1 MTDTSIDTQTET
13 HADEHGTLEHLDPHT
28 LVVDTNVR
36 NVADLKADFIASIKE
51 HGVLVPIVAVR
62 DGDGQVLVRMGQRRT
77 LAARQ
82 AGRSSVPVYVRTL
95 PTGDQTVERVSQ
107 QIVENDHRDELT
119 DADRARGIQ
128 QMMDAGLSVTK
139 VAKKLSV
146 DKETVKAADTIRNST
161 AAMQAL
167 DGGQISLVEA
177 AAVTEFEDDPDAQK
191 RVVQAAGTPEFN
203 HVVAQVR
210 AERES
215 IRARAQAESTYTE
228 QGYTLLEEGDHRG
241 WRLDRVPMR
250 HLITVDTSGSEVAA
264 TDEAITDAAHWGLV
278 LEEYEELADPVTGE
292 TVDEDDVDW
301 NTEDHPRR
309 APQEGFRH
317 YNSVIKRSTFHPA
330 WYCLDP
336 DAAGLTV
343 TEHYQRNAEY
353 FAKRAAARAEQ
364 ADNEGADTE
373 VDSADESSDDLATE
387 AEREAARIQAEAEAE
402 EAERRD
408 RKKVLALNKLG
419 SAAISV
425 RREFVTALVARKTL
439 PKGAGTFVA
448 ESLARDSYMLTNHN
462 ADTIAAE
469 LLGVE
474 QGRHGVRKLAAASG
488 DPRAHVITLAQ
499 VLGALEART
508 PKDAWRTVR
517 PVVVTEDTNSA
528 VYAWQM
534 AVTSGDYL
542 RFLAANGYTL
552 SPVEDVIVGNRT
564 ADEVYDEY
572 LTQTVTE

>member
-1 MTDTSIDTQTET
+1 MTDTSFDTQADTRT
-13 HADEHGTLEHLDPHT
+13 DEHGTLEHLNPHT
-28 LVVDTNVR
+28 LVVDANVR

-62 DGDGQVLVRMGQRRT
+62 DGEGQILVRMGQRRT
-77 LAARQ
+77 LAARE
-82 AGRSSVPVYVRTL
+82 AGRTSVPVYVRTL
-95 PTGDQTVERVSQ
+95 ADGDHTVERVSE

-139 VAKKLSV
+139 VAKKLAV
-146 DKETVKAADTIRNST
+146 DKETVKAADTIRKST
-161 AAMQAL
+161 AAMHAL
-167 DGGQISLVEA
+167 DSGQISLVEA
-177 AAVTEFEDDPDAQK
+177 AAVTEFEDDPEALN

-215 IRARAQAESTYTE
+215 IQARAEAESSYTE
-228 QGYTLLEEGDHRG
+228 QGYTLLEEGDHGG

-250 HLITVDTSGSEVAA
+250 HLITVDASGSEVTA
-264 TDEAITDAAHWGLV
+264 TDEAITDATHWGLV
-278 LEEYEELADPVTGE
+278 LEEYEELADPTTGE
-292 TVDEDDVDW
+292 TIDEDDIDW
-301 NTEDHPRR
+301 NTENDPRR
-309 APQEGFRH
+309 APEEGFRH
-317 YNSVIKRSTFHPA
+317 YNSVIKRSIFHPA

-336 DAAGLTV
+336 EAAGLTV

-353 FAKRAAARAEQ
+353 FAKRAAAQAEQ
-364 ADNEGADTE
+364 ADNEEADTE
-373 VDSADESSDDLATE
+373 VSSVAESGDDAITE
-387 AEREAARIQAEAEAE
+387 AEREAARIEAEAEAE
-402 EAERRD
+402 ATERRE

-419 SAAISV
+419 SAAITV
-425 RREFVTALVARKTL
+425 RREFVAALVARKTL

-448 ESLARDSYMLTNHN
+448 ESLARDAYMLTNHN
-462 ADTIAAE
+462 ADTLTAE
-469 LLGVE
+469 ILGVE
-474 QGRHGVRKLAAASG
+474 EGRHGVRKLAASSSDA
-488 DPRAHVITLAQ
+488 RAHVITLAQ

-517 PVVVTEDTNSA
+517 SA
-528 VYAWQM
+528 RITVDATSAWQM

-552 SPVEDVIVGNRT
+552 SPVEDVIIGNRT

>member
-1 MTDTSIDTQTET
+1 MTDTSIDTQAES

-28 LVVDTNVR
+28 LVVDANVR
-36 NVADLKADFIASIKE
+36 NVANLKADFIASIKE
-51 HGVLVPIVAVR
+51 HGVLEPVVAVR
-62 DGDGQVLVRMGQRRT
+62 DGEGQVLVRMGQRRT

-82 AGRSSVPVYVRTL
+82 AGLATVPVYLRTL
-95 PTGDQTVERVSQ
+95 ATGDQTVERVSQ
-107 QIVENDHRDELT
+107 QIVENDHRDDLI

-146 DKETVKAADTIRNST
+146 DKETVKAADTVRKSN

-191 RVVQAAGTPEFN
+191 RVVQAAGTPEFD

-215 IRARAQAESTYTE
+215 VQARAQAESTYTE
-228 QGYTLLEEGDHRG
+228 QGYTLLEEGDHGG
-241 WRLDRVPMR
+241 WRLDRVPLR
-250 HLITVDTSGSEVAA
+250 HLVMVEASGAQVVA
-264 TDEAITDAAHWGLV
+264 TDEAISDPKHWGLV

-301 NTEDHPRR
+301 LTEDDPRR
-309 APQEGFRH
+309 APVEGFRH
-317 YNSVIKRSTFHPA
+317 YNSVIKRSSFDPA

-336 DAAGLTV
+336 EAAGLTV
-343 TEHYQRNAEY
+343 TEHYRRNAEY
-353 FAKRAAARAEQ
+353 FAKRAAAQ
-364 ADNEGADTE
+364 AEGAHSDDADTQT
-373 VDSADESSDDLATE
+373 DSADESSDDVATE

-448 ESLARDSYMLTNHN
+448 ESLARDAYMLTNHN

-474 QGRHGVRKLAAASG
+474 QGRHGVRKLAAASS

-508 PKDAWRTVR
+508 PKDAWRNVR
-517 PVVVTEDTNSA
+517 SA
-528 VYAWQM
+528 RITLDAASAWQM

-552 SPVEDVIVGNRT
+552 SPVEDVIIGNRT

-572 LTQTVTE
+572 LAQTATE